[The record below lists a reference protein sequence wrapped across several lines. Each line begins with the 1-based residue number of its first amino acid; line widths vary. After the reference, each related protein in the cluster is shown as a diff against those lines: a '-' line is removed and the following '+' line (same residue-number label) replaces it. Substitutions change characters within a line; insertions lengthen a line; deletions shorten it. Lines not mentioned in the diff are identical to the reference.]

1 MNDERK
7 PRKKFKFLN
16 KEKNFCFIDGI
27 PCISRHMVSVMFN
40 VADKTVYNWIEK
52 GLPTILQGKIN
63 WYDLFA
69 CFDWYLDNVFEGK
82 DKRTAENKKD
92 NAEIRKKVAEAEI
105 KELELARAKGALIDA
120 NDIEKQLSLR
130 ATYFKTA
137 LEELPRSNAVE
148 MLNCETEKEVIDFWE
163 QCNQNVLEIFAQRL
177 EVKYKDD
184 FSRNLSQ
191 NETEEVKNETKKI
204 KK

>member
-7 PRKKFKFLN
+7 PRKKFKFLD

-27 PCISRHMVSVMFN
+27 PCISRHMISVMFN

-52 GLPTILQGKIN
+52 GLPTIINGKIN
-63 WYDLFA
+63 WYDLFG

-92 NAEIRKKVAEAEI
+92 NAEIRKKVAEAEL
-105 KELELARAKGALIDA
+105 KELELARARGALIDV

-177 EVKYKDD
+177 EIKYKDD
-184 FSRNLSQ
+184 FSRNLNQ
-191 NETEEVKNETKKI
+191 NETEEIKNEPKKI

>member
-7 PRKKFKFLN
+7 PRKKFKFLD
-16 KEKNFCFIDGI
+16 KEKHFCFIDEK
-27 PCISRHMVSVMFN
+27 PCISRYMVSVMFN

-52 GLPTILQGKIN
+52 GLPTLLQGKIN

-92 NAEIRKKVAEAEI
+92 NAEIRKKVAEAEL
-105 KELELARAKGALIDA
+105 KELELARARGALIDV

-148 MLNCETEKEVIDFWE
+148 MLNCETEKEVIDFWK

-184 FSRNLSQ
+184 FSRNLNQ
-191 NETEEVKNETKKI
+191 NETEEVKNEPKKI